1 VLDAAGRV
9 LLFEV
14 EDHDVFDPNDPRGH
28 DRPAIVWCTPG
39 GGVEPG
45 ETYDEAARRELREET
60 GLTVDRLGPCV
71 HEDEWVLHFHDVPVL
86 LRQRYFLVQA
96 TGGDINLDGL
106 AASERSAILA
116 HRWWTLGE
124 LRETAEEIF
133 PPALHEIVSRA
144 LRLR

>member
-1 VLDAAGRV
+1 MLDAAGHV

-14 EDHDVFDPNDPRGH
+14 EDHDVFDPNDPRGR

-45 ETYDEAARRELREET
+45 ERYDEAALRELREET
-60 GLTVDRLGPCV
+60 GLTVERLGPCV
-71 HEDEWVLHFHDVPVL
+71 HEDAWVFHFREVPVL

-96 TGGDINLDGL
+96 TGGDIDLDGL
-106 AASERSAILA
+106 SASERSAFRA
-116 HRWWTLGE
+116 HRWWSLEE

-133 PPALHEIVSRA
+133 PPALPEIVSRA